1 MTVSG
6 SRLND
11 RHGAVR
17 NYICDQPCPASW
29 DQNIDPAMHLHH
41 LIDNFPVR
49 ILNQNDQILVEL
61 FFSETVL
68 HCMDDRLI
76 GIDCITAASEDH

>member
-1 MTVSG
+1 
-6 SRLND
+6 
-11 RHGAVR
+11 
-17 NYICDQPCPASW
+17 
-29 DQNIDPAMHLHH
+29 MHLHH

-49 ILNQNDQILVEL
+49 ILNQNDQILIQL

-76 GIDCITAASEDH
+76 GMNRITAASEDH

>member
-1 MTVSG
+1 
-6 SRLND
+6 
-11 RHGAVR
+11 
-17 NYICDQPCPASW
+17 
-29 DQNIDPAMHLHH
+29 MHLHH